1 MGVEYR
7 AVIAVGAPYEDLKQY
22 VEGLDEL
29 LDDGT
34 LSSISPYFDAP
45 YEDSIVGFIALQSD
59 DYSWQLTTETSI
71 QENIRRARVKWDS
84 MFPNIMPSVVL
95 MPYGW

>member
-7 AVIAVGAPYEDLKQY
+7 AVIAVGVPYKELEPY
-22 VEGLDEL
+22 VEGLVDL
-29 LDDGT
+29 LEEGT
-34 LSSISPYFDAP
+34 LRSISPYFDAP
-45 YEDSIVGFIALQSD
+45 YEDSVVGFIALQSD

-71 QENIRRARVKWDS
+71 QENIRQARVKWDA
-84 MFPNIMPSVVL
+84 MFPNILPSVVL